1 MKKGLAILVACFV
14 LAGTSLAFMTP
25 HLGTPTFPS
34 WDNHSPTQIDYTA
47 WQAWSNDAGN
57 DDVPAFAS
65 SWANATALVIN
76 DEAKNTKPIIIDI
89 ASASTTAYSLNTRI
103 DPVSKTTSSTLSVA
117 GLGAE
122 PTDTTGIVTVVVTGD
137 AASSTTTTTVTP
149 AKDAVPMKIFTM
161 DSLKVE
167 STADKMSVAFTS
179 ANADATAVWESWAV
193 APSASAAFVNST
205 YGLSEGWSMSAAV
218 SDWDKTAFE
227 FDLAPFVPGPGP
239 Q

>member
-122 PTDTTGIVTVVVTGD
+122 PMDTTKIVTVAIPEG
-137 AASSTTTTTVTP
+137 ATTTTTTITP
-149 AKDAVPMKIFTM
+149 TAAEPVNIFSM
-161 DSLKVE
+161 DSLKINT
-167 STADKMSVAFTS
+167 TADKMSVAFTS
-179 ANADATAVWESWAV
+179 GSADATAVWESWAV